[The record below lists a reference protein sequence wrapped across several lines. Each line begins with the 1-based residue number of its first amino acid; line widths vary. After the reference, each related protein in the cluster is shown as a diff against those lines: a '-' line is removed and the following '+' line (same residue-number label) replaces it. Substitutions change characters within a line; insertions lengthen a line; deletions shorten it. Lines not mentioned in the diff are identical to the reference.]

1 MGIFAFRR
9 MREQEAAKLVA
20 PVPQTKTKR
29 KPKQKTNG
37 NLDRRDSRGSIS
49 KQLHNT
55 V

>member
-9 MREQEAAKLVA
+9 MREQEATKQVA
-20 PVPQTKTKR
+20 PAPLKKTKR

-37 NLDRRDSRGSIS
+37 NHDRRNSGGSIS
-49 KQLHNT
+49 EQLHNT